1 MYFQT
6 TTRTIQAEHTGQK
19 GSRKSTA
26 YVSISIIINIVWKM
40 PFNIVETVDGRGHK
54 ELLAVPET
62 WIQGTSK
69 GINYLMWPNVRRAD
83 SLNALLLDDSSMP
96 SNSWERIMCKI
107 KRTGLETIAQA
118 NRIIQDM
125 CLVSSTDCSV
135 VHEEKLCKPR
145 KTKQHAFKPDNRF
158 QQMLVEEQP
167 KEESNEA
174 IECLNEDNSIEFE
187 EEEYLEKD
195 ETSSEVDQLKLHDS
209 EPANLSTND
218 RLDRLENTLF
228 IVLSK
233 LNILADKTVITT
245 PELSPS
251 IDERLEKLER
261 AMSTVLAKLD
271 ILLDKTVIP
280 VSMRRKRNDIGFQV
294 VSSIE
299 ELSILESNLAQPDY
313 FNEVSSWLEHNI
325 WEITPENRMIEIL
338 DLIFSKKFLT
348 LCSWTGIGKGK
359 EKVPMMTHKN
369 ILELFRLHGSTEEA
383 VVTDKVLARFF
394 MKKLKNATKR
404 AYSKGLRKST
414 QHKFESV

>member
-209 EPANLSTND
+209 EPANLN
-218 RLDRLENTLF
+218 
-228 IVLSK
+228 
-233 LNILADKTVITT
+233 KTVITT